1 VPPRTRSRIIQLGAP
16 QFAVVLA
23 GLFTAATIFWAL
35 QPFHWEDLYYRDVVL
50 PRMQKSHGFGWGPV
64 TFHCRGETAPTFQGI
79 TSVLPGGRFSQLGF
93 RPADVPFTR
102 HGGGYGVL
110 HAAVEAADQNHFADV
125 DVVNA
130 QDCFERKQ
138 DFRTVALHPQIRETP
153 VFLVAGTL
161 LPSPTGSQ
169 AIEVT
174 FPEREEAPH
183 GVWLIDL
190 PAGRSRTLW
199 NYRDRARAT
208 WSDDGRWLAVT
219 DDPIMTSSRCLLLE
233 VNRQAIVDPLE
244 KLSSL
249 PRAMRPSDVDKQ
261 LECEIVGWVRH
272 EPTRVALTVF
282 DFFPARGE
290 HWRFDYYFDV
300 AAGRLIA
307 AGSR

>member
-1 VPPRTRSRIIQLGAP
+1 MPPSTRSRFIQLGVP

-23 GLFTAATIFWAL
+23 GLFTVATIFWAF

-50 PRMQKSHGFGWGPV
+50 PRMQKSHGFGWGAV
-64 TFHCRGETAPTFQGI
+64 TFHCRGETARTFHGV
-79 TSVLPGGRFSQLGF
+79 TSVLPGGRFSQFGF
-93 RPADVPFTR
+93 RPGDIPFTR

-110 HAAVEAADQNHFADV
+110 HYAVEAADRKHFAEV

-130 QDCFERKQ
+130 QDCFEGKQ
-138 DFRTVALHPQIRETP
+138 EFRTVALHPQVRETP

-169 AIEVT
+169 AVEVT
-174 FPEREEAPH
+174 FPERQEAPH

-190 PAGRSRTLW
+190 PAGKSRTLW

-219 DDPIMTSSRCLLLE
+219 DDPIMAPSRCLLLE

-249 PRAMRPSDVDKQ
+249 LRAMRPSDVDKRM
-261 LECEIVGWVRH
+261 ECEIVGWVRH

-300 AAGRLIA
+300 ATGGLIA
-307 AGSR
+307 AGSQ